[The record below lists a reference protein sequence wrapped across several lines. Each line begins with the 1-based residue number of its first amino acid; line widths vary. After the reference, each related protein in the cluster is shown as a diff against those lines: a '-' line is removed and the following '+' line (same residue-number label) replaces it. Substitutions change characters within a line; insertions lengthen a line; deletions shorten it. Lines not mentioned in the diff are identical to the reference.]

1 MDLFYLVVQF
11 DFTINHENNYLKK
24 DQYISLFE
32 HNVKIQ
38 QISSILLNLVLK
50 NMIKPINDDRIDH
63 TLLRLY
69 ENNKIFIEKFLN
81 ILIEYSQ
88 NC

>member
-1 MDLFYLVVQF
+1 
-11 DFTINHENNYLKK
+11 
-24 DQYISLFE
+24 
-32 HNVKIQ
+32 
-38 QISSILLNLVLK
+38 
-50 NMIKPINDDRIDH
+50 MIKPINDDRIDH